1 MFFIFYFI
9 KSETSD
15 SFVNHFD
22 GHFAYLKTLDFKGS
36 SPKLCTKSVTCYQNP
51 KLQINLSTLTA
62 SEQVSGLWKQT
73 KQHAFKMQRKMD
85 EKGYQLQKSN
95 TQGHQLINRK
105 CLPTF
110 LLDRPCHMWFW
121 TEWTNQITPYSIKSR
136 MRMANCGMYFAFCQC
151 RQSQIW
157 RKIGPICF
165 ICK

>member
-36 SPKLCTKSVTCYQNP
+36 SPKLCTKSVTCHQNP

-73 KQHAFKMQRKMD
+73 KQHNMLLKCKEKWMRKGINCKKATYRGTNLSLTENVCPHFCWIVHVTCD
-85 EKGYQLQKSN
+85 FELNEQTKSLLTPSSQECAWPTVACILPSANAGSLKFEEK
-95 TQGHQLINRK
+95 
-105 CLPTF
+105 
-110 LLDRPCHMWFW
+110 
-121 TEWTNQITPYSIKSR
+121 
-136 MRMANCGMYFAFCQC
+136 
-151 RQSQIW
+151 
-157 RKIGPICF
+157 
-165 ICK
+165 